1 MSMIEMNMDGLV
13 GPSHHFAGLSHGN
26 LASAQ
31 NAHKVANPKAAA
43 LQGLAKMVEAS
54 NTRNRP

>member
-1 MSMIEMNMDGLV
+1 MDDLV
-13 GPSHHFAGLSHGN
+13 GPSHHYAGLSHGN

-31 NAHKVANPKAAA
+31 NTHKVANPKAAA
-43 LQGLAKMVEAS
+43 LQGLAKMVEAP